1 MLIGPTLTKDTERQ
15 MGIFSFL
22 KEIGKKVLP
31 GREAEEI
38 TSDIRDSLGD
48 KVKDLQVSF
57 DDGAVTIGGSV
68 DSQATREKAVLLAGN
83 VEGVESV
90 NDNLAIEIQPVFY
103 TIVKGDS
110 LSKIA
115 QHHYGDP
122 MKWKALFEANREV
135 IKDPDLIYPGQQI
148 RIPEL

>member
-1 MLIGPTLTKDTERQ
+1 

-38 TSDIRDSLGD
+38 TADINESLGAH
-48 KVKDLQVSF
+48 VTDLTVAF
-57 DDGAVTIGGSV
+57 DDGTVTVAGTV
-68 DSQATREKAVLLAGN
+68 DSQSTKEKAILLAGN
-83 VEGVESV
+83 VEGVEQV
-90 NDNLAIEIQPVFY
+90 VDNLSIEVKPVFY
-103 TIVKGDS
+103 TIQKGDS
-110 LSKIA
+110 LSKVA
-115 QHHYGDP
+115 QAQYGDP